1 MKSESLRV
9 IRHIEL
15 VTGDDLGRQVSG
27 GIEISGLGNNRRN
40 THIVGLRLVS
50 FLKQIRGGSRELGQD
65 GTRRNHG
72 LPTILRRCE
81 GAMSR
86 DDTRRTLICY
96 DIIND
101 RRRTRIADALSE
113 FGDRVQYSVFVVD
126 ISPARLL
133 QVKSRLNTIIDP
145 GEDSILFCDLGRVAE
160 LSETK
165 FGYLGKSREVTDN
178 DALIL

>member
-1 MKSESLRV
+1 
-9 IRHIEL
+9 
-15 VTGDDLGRQVSG
+15 
-27 GIEISGLGNNRRN
+27 
-40 THIVGLRLVS
+40 
-50 FLKQIRGGSRELGQD
+50 
-65 GTRRNHG
+65 
-72 LPTILRRCE
+72 
-81 GAMSR
+81 MSR

-160 LSETK
+160 LNETK

-178 DALIL
+178 DALILWQNRRHSFERAGVTQNPVCTRSVNRLISIVNSIVDDFYSATSCRIVVTLAKR

>member
-1 MKSESLRV
+1 
-9 IRHIEL
+9 
-15 VTGDDLGRQVSG
+15 
-27 GIEISGLGNNRRN
+27 
-40 THIVGLRLVS
+40 
-50 FLKQIRGGSRELGQD
+50 
-65 GTRRNHG
+65 
-72 LPTILRRCE
+72 
-81 GAMSR
+81 MSR

-101 RRRTRIADALSE
+101 RRRTRVADALSE

-133 QVKSRLNTIIDP
+133 QVKSRLSTIIEP

-165 FGYLGKSREVTDN
+165 FEYLGKSREVTDN